1 MLLFTNIQII
11 PLYSFVLIWFIP
23 KYHSCESTEDTHHCV
38 KQKIGA
44 EGCEGP
50 DMQGPTMA
58 LVPYNKNNDV
68 LSIFNQPEREFNFA
82 GQKLK
87 ISQDWNKLGVAAVVW
102 DAAIVLCEY
111 LEAGNVDLDKK
122 KVIELGAGSGIVG
135 IVSTLLGAHTT
146 ITDLEKAIPYLTE
159 VVNTNLPKRF
169 EGQFTV
175 QALDWR
181 ENLESRTKTY
191 DVILGAD
198 IIYIEETFPDLLRT
212 IEHLSDENTLVYISC
227 RIRYTRD
234 SNFLQMLSEVFDLKK
249 VHVDRVRDI
258 TIYKGKKKT
267 K

>member
-1 MLLFTNIQII
+1 
-11 PLYSFVLIWFIP
+11 
-23 KYHSCESTEDTHHCV
+23 
-38 KQKIGA
+38 
-44 EGCEGP
+44 
-50 DMQGPTMA
+50 MQ
-58 LVPYNKNNDV
+58 
-68 LSIFNQPEREFNFA
+68 
-82 GQKLK
+82 
-87 ISQDWNKLGVAAVVW
+87 
-102 DAAIVLCEY
+102 AIVLCEY

-135 IVSTLLGAHTT
+135 IVSTLLGKSSQYTCINIISYQYRSFEKLYNQMVFFVHTGAHTT

-159 VVNTNLPKRF
+159 VVNTNLPKLF

-181 ENLESRTKTY
+181 ENLESCTKTY

-249 VHVDRVRDI
+249 VQVDRVRDI

>member
-1 MLLFTNIQII
+1 MMEYASAIHIHS
-11 PLYSFVLIWFIP
+11 SFSKLTLTIVL
-23 KYHSCESTEDTHHCV
+23 
-38 KQKIGA
+38 
-44 EGCEGP
+44 
-50 DMQGPTMA
+50 A
-58 LVPYNKNNDV
+58 L
-68 LSIFNQPEREFNFA
+68 Q
-82 GQKLK
+82 
-87 ISQDWNKLGVAAVVW
+87 
-102 DAAIVLCEY
+102 AIVLCEY

-122 KVIELGAGSGIVG
+122 NVIELGAGSGIVG
-135 IVSTLLGAHTT
+135 IVSTLLGKSSQYTCINIISYQYRSFEKLDDQMVSFVHTGAHTT

-249 VHVDRVRDI
+249 VHVDRARDI
-258 TIYKGKKKT
+258 TIYKGKKKR

>member
-1 MLLFTNIQII
+1 MV
-11 PLYSFVLIWFIP
+11 SFV
-23 KYHSCESTEDTHHCV
+23 HT
-38 KQKIGA
+38 
-44 EGCEGP
+44 
-50 DMQGPTMA
+50 
-58 LVPYNKNNDV
+58 
-68 LSIFNQPEREFNFA
+68 
-82 GQKLK
+82 
-87 ISQDWNKLGVAAVVW
+87 
-102 DAAIVLCEY
+102 
-111 LEAGNVDLDKK
+111 
-122 KVIELGAGSGIVG
+122 
-135 IVSTLLGAHTT
+135 GAHTT

-181 ENLESRTKTY
+181 KNLESRTKTY

-249 VHVDRVRDI
+249 VHVDRARDI

>member
-1 MLLFTNIQII
+1 MV
-11 PLYSFVLIWFIP
+11 SFV
-23 KYHSCESTEDTHHCV
+23 HT
-38 KQKIGA
+38 
-44 EGCEGP
+44 
-50 DMQGPTMA
+50 
-58 LVPYNKNNDV
+58 
-68 LSIFNQPEREFNFA
+68 
-82 GQKLK
+82 
-87 ISQDWNKLGVAAVVW
+87 
-102 DAAIVLCEY
+102 
-111 LEAGNVDLDKK
+111 
-122 KVIELGAGSGIVG
+122 
-135 IVSTLLGAHTT
+135 GAHTT

-181 ENLESRTKTY
+181 ENVKSCTKTY

-249 VHVDRVRDI
+249 VHVDRARDV
-258 TIYKGKKKT
+258 TIYKGKKKR

>member
-1 MLLFTNIQII
+1 MV
-11 PLYSFVLIWFIP
+11 SFV
-23 KYHSCESTEDTHHCV
+23 HT
-38 KQKIGA
+38 
-44 EGCEGP
+44 
-50 DMQGPTMA
+50 
-58 LVPYNKNNDV
+58 
-68 LSIFNQPEREFNFA
+68 
-82 GQKLK
+82 
-87 ISQDWNKLGVAAVVW
+87 
-102 DAAIVLCEY
+102 
-111 LEAGNVDLDKK
+111 
-122 KVIELGAGSGIVG
+122 
-135 IVSTLLGAHTT
+135 GAHTT

-181 ENLESRTKTY
+181 ENLESCTKTY

-249 VHVDRVRDI
+249 VHVDRAKDI